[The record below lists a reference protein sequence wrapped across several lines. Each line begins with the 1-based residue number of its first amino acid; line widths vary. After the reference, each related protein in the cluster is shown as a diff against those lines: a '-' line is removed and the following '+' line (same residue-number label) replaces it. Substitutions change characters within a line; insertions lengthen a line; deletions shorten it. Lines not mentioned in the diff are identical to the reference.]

1 MIITRIIK
9 GNREKIELTPQ
20 EIADA
25 NTEFVTNWM
34 TNTIRE
40 ILDTEISDDTAQQ
53 LGADAYS
60 LYSQGNG
67 QTEYE
72 CCSQIV
78 EEYNNQLELEAE

>member
-20 EIADA
+20 EISDA

-34 TNTIRE
+34 TNTIKD
-40 ILDTEISDDTAQQ
+40 ILDVEISDDLAQQ

-60 LYSQGNG
+60 LYCEGNG

-72 CCSQIV
+72 CCAQIA
-78 EEYNNQLELEAE
+78 EEYKDQLELEAE